1 MSNDKTDAQVGCPA
15 AAVIGR
21 AANDAASPD
30 ELATVMAHLDT
41 CEACRDRF
49 DRMMCPTED
58 VEELR
63 SVYAMVSQRTPDAD
77 APRLPLSIGPPT
89 ARSEGGKVVLP
100 NDIRLDAATD
110 PRYLARLGSY
120 DVVRI
125 LGAGGMGTVLLG
137 WEESLQ
143 RQVALKVLAP
153 HATGGLLREART
165 AAKLSHPN
173 IVTIYAV
180 ADEADP
186 PYIAMEF
193 VPGRSLASLIAEEAP
208 VDGETAA
215 QIAAQVLRGLEH
227 AHQKGIVHRDV
238 KPANVLID
246 ADTAAARLLDFGI
259 ARAVSDVARPSQ
271 FTTVTGT
278 PAYLSPEQAAGDR
291 DLDARSDLFA
301 AGSVL
306 FEMLTGAAPFSARQT
321 TELIRM
327 IREDDPP
334 DLATLNPYAPTE
346 LIRIV
351 RKAMEKDRSKRYQ
364 HAREFAED
372 LERFLA
378 GRYGAAG
385 TQVAATAGA
394 DVLDVSSPAR
404 RQFRKCS
411 VCSTLITSQL
421 SQGGQCS
428 ECGQTICL
436 ACWSGK
442 GVRHCPRHTPQS
454 APSAADSETKPP
466 SQTYAPLEG
475 LSYAPRTPS
484 APAEPAQPASTSP
497 PPDETPSPPA
507 ASSASPA
514 ETPPPL
520 PSPPAETADPAT
532 QPCEDIEAK
541 IAAARAEGRP
551 AISAAQA
558 RLSEQTFLRLVENY
572 LGSLSDPVDP
582 IGGEPLGVKS
592 WSALASRTDRQSHL
606 RRLLG
611 DASCDGYPA
620 GMELVCDL
628 TRWRLA
634 GPRAPVVIRA
644 RCLSHIETFAAEGFD
659 DRAVTRMELESMLN
673 DVARQAFEKRAWHLL
688 ILASPTGWAANAVDF
703 VVAAGPRAFR
713 DRMVSVVLYDQDQGA
728 FLASEGDERLTGY
741 REAFS
746 LVLDADLE
754 SAREFIRRF
763 IKENEVV
770 WLEVFLTEM
779 AMPREMGVRIFKA
792 LGAGR
797 EFRLHQADDGDMI
810 LGHGP

>member
-1 MSNDKTDAQVGCPA
+1 MSVGTEARIPSPPGFD
-15 AAVIGR
+15 VTELSGR
-21 AANDAASPD
+21 G
-30 ELATVMAHLDT
+30 ATSRVFRAL
-41 CEACRDRF
+41 E
-49 DRMMCPTED
+49 
-58 VEELR
+58 
-63 SVYAMVSQRTPDAD
+63 
-77 APRLPLSIGPPT
+77 
-89 ARSEGGKVVLP
+89 
-100 NDIRLDAATD
+100 AATGRVVALKRLHRHLIRD
-110 PRYLARLGSY
+110 AGALARLRRELDALNRVRHPGLVVVH
-120 DVVRI
+120 DVIRWD
-125 LGAGGMGTVLLG
+125 G
-137 WEESLQ
+137 
-143 RQVALKVLAP
+143 
-153 HATGGLLREART
+153 
-165 AAKLSHPN
+165 
-173 IVTIYAV
+173 
-180 ADEADP
+180 D
-186 PYIAMEF
+186 PYIVMEF
-193 VPGRSLASLIAEEAP
+193 VEGEDLRARLDREGPLPPADVEALARALLD
-208 VDGETAA
+208 VLAA
-215 QIAAQVLRGLEH
+215 
-227 AHQKGIVHRDV
+227 AHGAGIVHRDV

-246 ADTAAARLLDFGI
+246 ADTATAKLLDFGI

-582 IGGEPLGVKS
+582 IGGEPLGVKN

-606 RRLLG
+606 RRLLDPQRR
-611 DASCDGYPA
+611 DAPCDGYPV
-620 GMELVCDL
+620 GLELVCDL
-628 TRWRLA
+628 ARWRLA

-688 ILASPTGWAANAVDF
+688 ILASPTGWAADAVDF
-703 VVAAGPRAFR
+703 VVAAGPGAFR
-713 DRMVSVVLYDQDQGA
+713 DRLVSVVLYDQDQGA
-728 FLASEGDERLTGY
+728 FLASEGDERLATY

-746 LVLDADLE
+746 LVLDADFE
-754 SAREFIRRF
+754 KAREFIREF
-763 IKENEVV
+763 IKDHDVV
-770 WLEVFLTEM
+770 WLDVFLKEM
-779 AMPREMGVRIFKA
+779 DMPREIGVRVFRA
-792 LGAGR
+792 LGASK
-797 EFRLHQADDGDMI
+797 EFRLVEPDDGDMI
-810 LGHGP
+810 LGRG